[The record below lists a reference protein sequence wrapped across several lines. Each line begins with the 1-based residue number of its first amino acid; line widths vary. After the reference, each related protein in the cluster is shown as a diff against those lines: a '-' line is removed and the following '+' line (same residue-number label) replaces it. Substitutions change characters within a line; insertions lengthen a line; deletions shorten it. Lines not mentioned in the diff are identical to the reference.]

1 MGQVT
6 FKHIRALGYC
16 TPRLRE
22 WCQHNGFEM
31 RGFRDG
37 IDADRLRQTGDP
49 FAIAAADLAEQENN
63 QWVER
68 KAKRSATDTK

>member
-1 MGQVT
+1 MSLVT

-22 WCQHNGFEM
+22 WCQLNGFEM
-31 RGFRDG
+31 REFRDG

-63 QWVER
+63 QWAER
-68 KAKRSATDTK
+68 KAKLSAIDTE

>member
-1 MGQVT
+1 MAVVT

-22 WCQHNGFEM
+22 WCQLNGFEM

-37 IDADRLRQTGDP
+37 IDAVRLRQTGDP
-49 FAIAAADLAEQENN
+49 FAIAAADLVEQENN
-63 QWVER
+63 QWAER
-68 KAKRSATDTK
+68 KAKQSATDTK